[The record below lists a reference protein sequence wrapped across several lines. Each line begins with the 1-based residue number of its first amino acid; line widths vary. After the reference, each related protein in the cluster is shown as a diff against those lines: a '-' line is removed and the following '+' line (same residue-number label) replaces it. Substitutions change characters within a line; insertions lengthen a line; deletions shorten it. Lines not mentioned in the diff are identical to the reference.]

1 MKPEDITAWALDE
14 LTPEERAQVEAA
26 LADTPAAQ
34 QQARDTKAFCQLL
47 SEHLID
53 DDAALTNE
61 QREALKALD
70 LPQADNVLPFA
81 VAEEAALTT
90 GSQPKVT
97 AARERVEPKRS
108 MWMRIA
114 ALAACL
120 VLTVVVINQP
130 RTPNVAPA
138 KVSDTFTP
146 TENFVFTPDR
156 PEKAAVRQKIAP
168 VLQPA
173 QPALADISNLQ
184 KSSEITVGGTRLQV
198 TNPTPGAGSTTNI
211 AMMKPESSASSI
223 SLPTPEVPA
232 PTMASAAAPAA
243 GGREPLI
250 LSGSNTYTGGLTING
265 GTAVKSGV
273 TFNGAATLPRGAS
286 GSVMPAGAAG
296 AGGSTITFGGTT
308 ANPSNGRSST
318 TGTVNGIVA
327 LEPIGTPASP
337 PAPTTYSGVAS
348 GMAGPLAAT
357 DSEKLAKQQSEYY
370 NSARD
375 HVRAKMIAQVD
386 TVSPRPDVAKD
397 RAEKDGF
404 RTYTEFER
412 KSAVTRATP
421 TPGTQRYAP
430 IIENPFTTVTSQPLS
445 TFSIDVDTASYAN
458 VRRFLNAR
466 QLPPPDAVRL
476 EELINYFPYDYEPAG
491 KDQPFSVHV
500 DLAEAPWAPEHRLAR
515 VAIKG
520 RDVGQERPAANFVFL
535 IDVSGSMDSPERLPL
550 VKQSLEMLTEQL
562 RDDDHVSIVTYAGAC
577 AVALKSTSG
586 KDKAWIMEVIRSLQ
600 AGGSTNGESGI
611 RMAYEQAA
619 QNFVKDG
626 INRVILC
633 TDGDFNVGMSSVQ
646 QLKDLIKDKAR
657 GGTFLSVLGFGTDNL
672 QDHTMETLADN
683 GNGNYAYIDSLGEA
697 RKVLVEQMHG
707 TLITIA
713 KDVKIQVEFNP
724 AQVASYRLIGYEKRM
739 LAAADFNNDKKDAG
753 EIGAGHTIT
762 ALYELVPAGVPMAN
776 GALAEVDA
784 LKYQKKEQPKSPPVL
799 DAKPPQQALEGLNDE
814 ALTVKLRYKAPDGQ
828 VSKLIEVP
836 VRDTKGTLKDSPRDF
851 RFATAVAGFGMLLR
865 GSEHVEDFS
874 FEAVRRLALEG
885 KGEDALGYRGEFI
898 QLIDKA
904 RGLAESR

>member
-1 MKPEDITAWALDE
+1 M
-14 LTPEERAQVEAA
+14 
-26 LADTPAAQ
+26 
-34 QQARDTKAFCQLL
+34 
-47 SEHLID
+47 
-53 DDAALTNE
+53 
-61 QREALKALD
+61 
-70 LPQADNVLPFA
+70 
-81 VAEEAALTT
+81 
-90 GSQPKVT
+90 
-97 AARERVEPKRS
+97 
-108 MWMRIA
+108 
-114 ALAACL
+114 
-120 VLTVVVINQP
+120 
-130 RTPNVAPA
+130 
-138 KVSDTFTP
+138 
-146 TENFVFTPDR
+146 
-156 PEKAAVRQKIAP
+156 
-168 VLQPA
+168 
-173 QPALADISNLQ
+173 
-184 KSSEITVGGTRLQV
+184 
-198 TNPTPGAGSTTNI
+198 
-211 AMMKPESSASSI
+211 
-223 SLPTPEVPA
+223 
-232 PTMASAAAPAA
+232 
-243 GGREPLI
+243 
-250 LSGSNTYTGGLTING
+250 
-265 GTAVKSGV
+265 
-273 TFNGAATLPRGAS
+273 
-286 GSVMPAGAAG
+286 
-296 AGGSTITFGGTT
+296 
-308 ANPSNGRSST
+308 
-318 TGTVNGIVA
+318 
-327 LEPIGTPASP
+327 
-337 PAPTTYSGVAS
+337 
-348 GMAGPLAAT
+348 
-357 DSEKLAKQQSEYY
+357 
-370 NSARD
+370 
-375 HVRAKMIAQVD
+375 
-386 TVSPRPDVAKD
+386 
-397 RAEKDGF
+397 
-404 RTYTEFER
+404 
-412 KSAVTRATP
+412 
-421 TPGTQRYAP
+421 
-430 IIENPFTTVTSQPLS
+430 
-445 TFSIDVDTASYAN
+445 DTASYAN

-586 KDKAWIMEVIRSLQ
+586 KEKAWIMEVIRSLQ

-619 QNFVKDG
+619 QNFLKDG

-799 DAKPPQQALEGLNDE
+799 DAKPPQRALEGLNDE

-836 VRDTKGTLKDSPRDF
+836 VRDTKGSLKDSPRDF